1 MVLMKARALF
11 AQYIIRNWQVYLGGC
26 FFVFITNSSE
36 ILIPKF
42 VQWSL
47 DFLSFSDKASLVP
60 PIFVAAEKSGT
71 LGNILLG
78 MVGVLFVAY
87 IGRIGWRQTLARASH
102 NAGYELKS
110 KFWDVLRYQNISIF
124 KNYSLGDLM
133 NRAIGDWKNARF
145 IHGFTLVL
153 VFDVI
158 FFTSLAIISMLQIS
172 VELTF
177 LCLLTAPF
185 LPRPITRLTRKEG
198 ILHEEA
204 QNRLS
209 SLSEIIAQT
218 INTVKLQR
226 GTGSE
231 AVWQAKLKNEATGYA
246 NKRFEVLKIEW
257 QIFPLGALPTL
268 FAYAV
273 LLTYGISKV
282 LSGQVTVGEF
292 VAMQSY
298 VLLLQNPLFELGQ
311 VVSELQTGFVS
322 YGRLAEIFNLKG
334 RPNPDALNDLNP
346 AHSKA
351 PALEIANLSFAY
363 PDSKRMALEDISLTI
378 GRGEF
383 IGITG
388 PIGSGKSTLLKAISG
403 LLEETQGSV
412 KILGVDTHEMS
423 RELLSKLVLL
433 VSQKP
438 FIFSGSIRYNLTLG
452 AEYTEEEL
460 WNALRIAQVDK
471 DIAAFDGQLESWVG
485 EWGVTLSGGQK
496 QRLSIARAILRKPQ
510 ILLLDDCLSA
520 VDAITEDFML
530 DLIKEHFQG
539 HSVVWVA
546 HRRSTLKMCKKIY
559 EMLDGRL
566 RLPNDERNNH

>member
-1 MVLMKARALF
+1 MKARALF
-11 AQYIIRNWQVYLGGC
+11 AQYIIRNWQVYIWGG

-42 VQWSL
+42 IQWSL
-47 DFLSFSDKASLVP
+47 DFLSFPDKSTLVPSFFVSSDKVQ
-60 PIFVAAEKSGT
+60 T

-78 MVGVLFVAY
+78 MVAALFVAY

-110 KFWDVLRYQNISIF
+110 KFWDALRYQSISIF

-153 VFDVI
+153 TFDVI
-158 FFTSLAIISMLQIS
+158 FFTSLAVISMLQMN
-172 VELTF
+172 VELTI

-185 LPRPITRLTRKEG
+185 LPRPITRLTKKEG
-198 ILHEEA
+198 RLHEEA
-204 QNRLS
+204 QNKLS
-209 SLSEIIAQT
+209 SLSEIIAQA
-218 INTVKLQR
+218 INTIKLQR

-231 AVWQAKLKNEATGYA
+231 AIWQTKLKNEATAYA
-246 NKRFEVLKIEW
+246 NQRFEVLRTEW

-268 FAYAV
+268 FAYVV
-273 LLTYGISKV
+273 LLTYGIKKV
-282 LSGQVTVGEF
+282 IAGDVTVGEF

-311 VVSELQTGFVS
+311 VVSEWQTGLVS

-334 RPNPDALNDLNP
+334 RPDPSALKELSETDATAKTLDIQNFSFTYPDA
-346 AHSKA
+346 KG
-351 PALEIANLSFAY
+351 PALDNVSLSI
-363 PDSKRMALEDISLTI
+363 E
-378 GRGEF
+378 RGEF

-403 LLEETQGSV
+403 LLEDYKGSIG
-412 KILGVDTHEMS
+412 ILGTDIGQMN
-423 RELLSKLVLL
+423 RELLSRLVLL

-438 FIFSGSIRYNLTLG
+438 FIFSGSVRYNLSLG
-452 AEYTEEEL
+452 EDYSDDDL

-471 DIAAFDGQLESWVG
+471 DIAEFDGQLDSWIG
-485 EWGVTLSGGQK
+485 EWGVNLSGGQK
-496 QRLSIARAILRKPQ
+496 QRLNIARAILRKPR

-520 VDAITEDFML
+520 VDAITEEFML
-530 DLIKEHFQG
+530 DLIREHFDG

-546 HRRSTLKMCKKIY
+546 HRKSTLKMCKKVY
-559 EMLDGRL
+559 EMNDGRL
-566 RLPNDERNNH
+566 RLGDDERNHQ